1 MCVNKEEKDMGTTTE
16 RMQVKSTEIEFKSEK
31 EYADFVKLINN
42 PPEPNQRVKS
52 LIKQYQSQREK
63 MDDRNK

>member
-1 MCVNKEEKDMGTTTE
+1 MGTTTE

-31 EYADFVKLINN
+31 EYDDFVKLINN
-42 PPEPNQRVKS
+42 PPEPNQRVKR

-63 MDDRNK
+63 KDDSNK